1 MKWNVNMKNVWLA
14 SVAGTLSAGL
24 VMSFLQTQSVFAATP
39 SQNSDLAIVRAAL
52 NGDKGTLPDFTT
64 AAEQTVNAV
73 VHVKTKVKN
82 QFGSD
87 PFFDLFFGQRGIPQQ
102 PESVGVGSGVIIA
115 ADGYI
120 ITNNHVIDG
129 ASEIEVVL
137 NDKRSFIAK
146 LVGTDPSSD
155 IALLKIDAKDLSFI
169 GFGDSET
176 LKLGEWVLAIGNPFN
191 LNSTVTAGIVS
202 AKARNINII
211 PNQFKVEAFI
221 QTDAAVNPG
230 NSGGAL
236 VNLKGELVGINTAIA
251 SQTGSFSGY
260 SFAVPSNIAKKV
272 VSDLMSY
279 GVVQRAVLGVSLA
292 ELTAELAKEN
302 KISDLKGVYVADVL
316 KDGAAEKVGIRKG
329 DVIYKI
335 NDVPVNSVAQLQ
347 EQIGQRSP
355 NDQVT
360 VFVERDNKDLVF
372 TVILR
377 NRSGNTSVVKSNSA
391 AAIVATGIKLADVG
405 TKMQRILNIKG
416 GAQITSI
423 SDGPFKKQ
431 GVQKGFIILRINREP
446 VISANQAEELL
457 VKLPGEA
464 VLVEGIYP
472 NGQAAY
478 FAVKL

>member
-1 MKWNVNMKNVWLA
+1 MKWNNNLKNAMLAAVAGALA
-14 SVAGTLSAGL
+14 SV
-24 VMSFLQTQSVFAATP
+24 FVFYAF
-39 SQNSDLAIVRAAL
+39 QNQMVRAATL
-52 NGDKGTLPDFTT
+52 NHGMDLPVFKAAFNGDKGALPDFTL

-73 VHVKTKVKN
+73 VHVKSKVKN
-82 QFGSD
+82 QYGSD
-87 PFFDLFFGQRGIPQQ
+87 PFFDLFFGQRGMGPQQ
-102 PESVGVGSGVIIA
+102 ESIGTGSGVIISL
-115 ADGYI
+115 DGYI
-120 ITNNHVIDG
+120 VTNNHVIEG

-137 NDKRSFIAK
+137 NDKRSFVAK
-146 LVGTDPSSD
+146 LVGADPSSD
-155 IALLKIDAKDLSFI
+155 IALLKIEADNLPFI
-169 GFGDSET
+169 GFGDSEA

-251 SQTGSFSGY
+251 SKTGSFAGY
-260 SFAVPSNIAKKV
+260 SFAVPSTIAKKV

-279 GVVQRAVLGVSLA
+279 GVVQRAVLGVSLT

-302 KISDLKGVYVADVL
+302 KIETLKGVFVAGVL
-316 KDGAAEKVGIRKG
+316 EGGAAEKAGIKKG

-335 NDVPVNSVAQLQ
+335 NEVEVNSVAQLQ

-355 NDQVT
+355 NDQLT
-360 VFVERDNKDLVF
+360 VHVQRDKKPLVF
-372 TVILR
+372 TVTLK
-377 NRSGNTSVVKSNSA
+377 NRSGSTSLVKTDIESALNSA
-391 AAIVATGIKLADVG
+391 GIKLADVG
-405 TKMQRILNIKG
+405 SKMQRILNING

-423 SDGPFKKQ
+423 SEGPFKKQ
-431 GVQKGFIILRINREP
+431 GIQKGFILLRINRER
-446 VISANQAEELL
+446 VGSAAQAEQLL
-457 VKLPGEA
+457 GNLSGEA
-464 VLVEGIYP
+464 ILVEGIYP